1 MSYDIQDDELPL
13 RVRVKLRERGWRWD
27 ASAQSW
33 RKDTYS
39 NNAEDHSRAWAPTIA
54 AITAEAEAELEAERV
69 AAQMNATPGHTGTQ
83 AEYKTD

>member
-13 RVRVKLRERGWRWD
+13 RVRIKLRERGWIWD

-33 RKDTYS
+33 RKNDYS
-39 NNAEDHSRAWAPTIA
+39 LHAEDNARAWEPTIA
-54 AITAEAEAELEAERV
+54 AVTAEAEAEQEAERV